1 MDEGLRQ
8 IIAMLTVAMAVA
20 MVARRL
26 KLPYTV
32 GLVLVGALL
41 AFSRPRSDQP
51 SRRS

>member
-26 KLPYTV
+26 KLPYTKP
-32 GLVLVGALL
+32 L
-41 AFSRPRSDQP
+41 
-51 SRRS
+51 